1 MTLRKHYLTC
11 SPFKVFINILGCFV
25 QFETGW
31 SLSSRF
37 TLVVSGAFIWFIE
50 LCQCIGSV
58 VKNCLQPWLL
68 SVLSSYPFVQVLSL
82 LFTFSSYIQPC
93 SWGVQL
99 SAIPAASL
107 EDNSQST
114 SVQCW
119 AEPNARPSLW
129 LKSLRDGK
137 GTLASFFTTVSLS
150 VYAC

>member
-1 MTLRKHYLTC
+1 MW
-11 SPFKVFINILGCFV
+11 PFKVFINILGCFG

-37 TLVVSGAFIWFIE
+37 TLVVLRAFIWFIE
-50 LCQCIGSV
+50 LCQRIGSV
-58 VKNCLQPWLL
+58 LKNCLQPWLL
-68 SVLSSYPFVQVLSL
+68 GVLSSYPFVQVLSL
-82 LFTFSSYIQPC
+82 LFTFSSYIQPR

-99 SAIPAASL
+99 SAVPASSL
-107 EDNSQST
+107 EDNSQSA

-119 AEPNARPSLW
+119 AAGSHLSNARPSLW